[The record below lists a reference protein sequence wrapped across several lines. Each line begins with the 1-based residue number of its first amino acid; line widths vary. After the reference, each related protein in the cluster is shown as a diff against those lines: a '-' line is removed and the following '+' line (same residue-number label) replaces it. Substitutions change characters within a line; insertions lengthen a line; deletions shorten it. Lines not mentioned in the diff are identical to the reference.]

1 MDTKDLVAIVAAML
15 LAGGRGPAGA
25 DSAKQISGVVELARS
40 VVREA
45 KKQVREAQGK
55 DNTDV

>member
-45 KKQVREAQGK
+45 QGK